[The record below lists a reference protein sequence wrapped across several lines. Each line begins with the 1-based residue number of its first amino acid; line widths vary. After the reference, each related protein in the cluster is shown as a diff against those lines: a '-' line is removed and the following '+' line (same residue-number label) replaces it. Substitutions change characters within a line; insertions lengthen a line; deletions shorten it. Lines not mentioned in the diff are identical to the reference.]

1 MPASSLRHFANLA
14 FLCVAPAAVVAQRE
28 PQDEG
33 FVVCLGEDTLAVE
46 RYRRSATTLESE
58 IVLRAPAARR
68 VTYTAA
74 LDPEGDVRSLELVM
88 TPLRSGAASAHPS
101 RGLVTFSGDTAVVL
115 LTLGD
120 STRLLKVPARPGSVP
135 LAAFSH
141 ALVEQAILRSSRL
154 GRDSVAF
161 DWVGVGAPVSYPAYV
176 TRRKDGVV
184 AVGFFD
190 APALATVDSS
200 GRMLAL
206 DGSATTAKVDV
217 QRVSAP
223 DLERFA
229 RTFAAAEA
237 EHGPLGQLSPRDS
250 AWADLGGARVRVDYG
265 RPSKRGR
272 VVFGQL
278 VPWERVWRTGAN
290 AATQFSTDAPL
301 TIGGHT
307 IPAGTYSLWTIPRED
322 GATLIVNARTG
333 QWGTHYERTLD
344 VARIEMTRTDLAK
357 PVERFTIAIEP
368 TGADGV
374 LRLSWDR
381 TSYVVRLTSAE
392 TF

>member
-1 MPASSLRHFANLA
+1 
-14 FLCVAPAAVVAQRE
+14 
-28 PQDEG
+28 
-33 FVVCLGEDTLAVE
+33 
-46 RYRRSATTLESE
+46 
-58 IVLRAPAARR
+58 
-68 VTYTAA
+68 
-74 LDPEGDVRSLELVM
+74 
-88 TPLRSGAASAHPS
+88 
-101 RGLVTFSGDTAVVL
+101 
-115 LTLGD
+115 
-120 STRLLKVPARPGSVP
+120 
-135 LAAFSH
+135 
-141 ALVEQAILRSSRL
+141 
-154 GRDSVAF
+154 
-161 DWVGVGAPVSYPAYV
+161 
-176 TRRKDGVV
+176 
-184 AVGFFD
+184 
-190 APALATVDSS
+190 VDSS